1 MRTPFQLRPYLLIG
15 LMLALTACAP
25 QTETVLV
32 DSQIET
38 AADDPQVIN
47 PVQSP
52 PVDETAE
59 AAELA
64 HDFSLPTLDG
74 GVLTLSEQKGEWVLV
89 NFWATWCVYCVDEMP
104 YLQEVADRGDIQ
116 VWGINM
122 RETVDEM
129 NTFVEEHNIS
139 FPILLSPDNDTILA
153 YPGGMPRTFIIG
165 PDGTVAHTLFGPID
179 PEQFDVWLADNVVNQ
194 NS

>member
-1 MRTPFQLRPYLLIG
+1 MKLPFQLLRYLQIGFILTLI
-15 LMLALTACAP
+15 ACAP
-25 QTETVLV
+25 SMQEDVPQSNVEPAAEVSEATSPLENELA
-32 DSQIET
+32 SQEVT
-38 AADDPQVIN
+38 P
-47 PVQSP
+47 
-52 PVDETAE
+52 
-59 AAELA
+59 AELA

-104 YLQEVADRGDIQ
+104 YLQEVADRGDIR

-165 PDGTVAHTLFGPID
+165 PDGTVVHTLFGPINPD
-179 PEQFDVWLADNVVNQ
+179 QFDAWLAENVVSQ